1 MDGFK
6 DRFAEHLATPEEII
20 SANSQAELTQTEAL
34 TEEVRQL
41 VSSLDEKIGNIKV
54 SGGQLDSEEL
64 AAALDGKLGEIE
76 EKLENHIHKENVRV
90 YRNVQAAL
98 GEELNRQSDQMN
110 ARLEE
115 QSKLINEG
123 MERQSKIISEGLDE
137 QGNHIDEVMNSNN
150 DRLIGELFTRMDML
164 VSMMNTINE
173 QQKGVGAT
181 VSNMAVQLNDTQNSI
196 TKAVKSRALLAIQIV
211 MLILVLGDLAI
222 NVLLTLGF
230 L

>member
-6 DRFAEHLATPEEII
+6 DRFTEHLATPEEII
-20 SANSQAELTQTEAL
+20 NANSQAELTQTEQL
-34 TEEVRQL
+34 TEEVKQL
-41 VSSLDEKIGNIKV
+41 VGSLDEKIANMKT
-54 SGGQLDSEEL
+54 SGAEIDTEGVLT
-64 AAALDGKLGEIE
+64 ALEGRLGEIE

-98 GEELNRQSDQMN
+98 GEELGKQSEQVN
-110 ARLEE
+110 VRLEE
-115 QSKLINEG
+115 QS
-123 MERQSKIISEGLDE
+123 RQMNTELSRQAD
-137 QGNHIDEVMNSNN
+137 HIDEVMSNN
-150 DRLIGELFTRMDML
+150 NEKLMSELFARTDML
-164 VSMMNTINE
+164 ISMMNTINE

-181 VSNMAVQLNDTQNSI
+181 VSNMAVQLNDTQEAI
-196 TKAVKSRALLAIQIV
+196 TKSVKSRALLAIQIV